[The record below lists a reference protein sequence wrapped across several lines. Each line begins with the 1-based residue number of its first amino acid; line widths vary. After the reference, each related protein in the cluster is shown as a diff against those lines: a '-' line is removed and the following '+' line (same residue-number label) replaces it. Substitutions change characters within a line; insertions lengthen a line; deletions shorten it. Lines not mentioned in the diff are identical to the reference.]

1 MAVVLAEKPAKRK
14 RKRIVPVVI
23 VGFILAA
30 AALLTGWKAWALYG
44 NYQAARNEYQS
55 LEDAHTRID
64 LDQIGGWRP
73 QEQKPDPVQEEDP
86 DPRVTGKAGVDFPDL
101 GVDHAG
107 LYAINH
113 DYMGWLYIDDEIADI
128 HISYPFVQ
136 GETNS
141 EYLKTTLEGE
151 KNAAG
156 AVFADFN
163 TPGDFSSHHTI
174 LYGHNML
181 DGSMFSS
188 LKRYRG
194 TSEKNPERYFYI
206 YLRDGSVLKCRLFST
221 HVISKNST
229 AYQIDMSDK
238 LYDEFFERIVSESED
253 DWGAGDLIPD
263 AIPEKS
269 VLLSTC
275 HGRSGT
281 SKRMAVHAYVDT
293 WFVDPDAVTAN
304 IETESE
310 ADADAELDSGSDTGT
325 GDPGYGTI
333 PADRPDS

>member
-1 MAVVLAEKPAKRK
+1 MAVVLTEKRLRQKRK
-14 RKRIVPVVI
+14 WLVPIVI
-23 VGFILAA
+23 AGSILAA
-30 AALLTGWKAWALYG
+30 AALLAGWRAWMLYRD
-44 NYQAARNEYQS
+44 YQAAQNEYQS
-55 LEDAHTRID
+55 LENAHTRID
-64 LDQIGGWRP
+64 LTQIGGWEP
-73 QEQKPDPVQEEDP
+73 QERKSDPMPEEDP
-86 DPRVTGKAGVDFPDL
+86 DPRVAGKAGVDFPDL

-163 TPGDFSSHHTI
+163 TPGDFSTHHTI

-194 TSEKNPERYFYI
+194 TAEENPERYFYI

-238 LYDEFFERIVSESED
+238 LYDEFFERIVDESED
-253 DWGAGDLIPD
+253 DWCAGDLIPD

-269 VLLSTC
+269 VMLSTC

-281 SKRMAVHAYVDT
+281 SKRMAVHAYIDT
-293 WFVDPDAVTAN
+293 WFVDPDAMIAN

-310 ADADAELDSGSDTGT
+310 ADADADPDGGSDDPAGAAKP
-325 GDPGYGTI
+325 GDGPET
-333 PADRPDS
+333 RPDP